1 MLNNID
7 IMGRLTRAPE
17 LRRTNSGVAVTSF
30 TLAVERDYADKTTGQ
45 KEVDFLDCTA
55 WRGTAEFI
63 DKYFGK
69 GDMMAVNGRLQIR
82 AYTDKEGNNRKAAE
96 IQVNNVYFAARN
108 NSPKAAAGYEVQFT
122 EITEDDDGLP
132 Y

>member
-108 NSPKAAAGYEVQFT
+108 NSPKAAEGYEVQLT
-122 EITEDDDGLP
+122 EITDDDGGLP
-132 Y
+132 F